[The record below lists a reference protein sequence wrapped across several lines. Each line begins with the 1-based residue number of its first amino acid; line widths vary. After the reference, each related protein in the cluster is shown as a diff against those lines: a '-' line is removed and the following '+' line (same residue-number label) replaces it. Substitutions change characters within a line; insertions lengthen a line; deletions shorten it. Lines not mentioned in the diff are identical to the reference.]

1 MLEVGGEGALLDLL
15 LVQVLPAEIIF
26 TADPAQLLAI
36 QGRYAVV
43 GQIVVHLVEGAQGQA
58 CGLAETQA
66 QGRRKPPAFAVD
78 LFAPGHIVLVAHE
91 VDPERAVL
99 AYAFERLVAVQGHA
113 VVVVGTD
120 TAPQASKRPVLWL
133 LADDVDAAAGG
144 ACTTEHRVGSFD
156 DFDLLDVEGVG
167 AVGLGAVAQAV
178 DLDVAVGRE
187 AADVDA
193 VARTATA
200 FTGVEGDAGD
210 VGQHL
215 AQAQRLL
222 LLDHLGGHHGN
233 GLRGVEQRCG
243 VFARGRAFGL
253 VVAAGLGINVDVTQ
267 LKRRAGSL
275 LCERAARCRSD
286 GQAQC

>member
-1 MLEVGGEGALLDLL
+1 MLDLF
-15 LVQVLPAEIIF
+15 LVEVLPAEVVLAVYPRQAF
-26 TADPAQLLAI
+26 AI
-36 QGRYAVV
+36 QGRHTVV
-43 GQIVVHLVEGAQGQA
+43 GQIVIDLVEGAQGQA
-58 CGLAETQA
+58 RGFAQAQA
-66 QGRRKPPAFAVD
+66 QGRGDTPALAVD
-78 LFAPGHIVLVAHE
+78 LFAAGHVVLVAHE
-91 VDPERAVL
+91 VDAKRAVL
-99 AYAFERLVAVQGHA
+99 PHAFQWLVAVQGHA

-120 TAPQASKRPVLWL
+120 AAAQAGKCLVLGL
-133 LADDVDAAAGG
+133 LADDVDATAGSAG
-144 ACTTEHRVGSFD
+144 TAEHRVGALD

-167 AVGLGAVAQAV
+167 AVGLRTVAQAV

-210 VGQHL
+210 VGQYL

-275 LCERAARCRSD
+275 LCERTARCRSD